1 MKSDLHIHTFYS
13 HDAIN
18 TFDEIEKYALSKGL
32 DCIAIT
38 DHERLDGALKA
49 IKHITKVSV
58 IPGIEFYTE
67 YGHLIGL
74 NIYKEPHR
82 KLSFYELID
91 FIRSQNGISIMAHP
105 LDKTRNKTQEKN
117 VMDALRY
124 VDIIEVA
131 NAHDPKAKINYIVL
145 SKLAED
151 LNKGV
156 SAGSDSHIPST
167 IGYVYIIDDSEDT
180 EGLIENLLRR
190 RVKIYIRIVSV
201 NQRLKKLLYEV
212 VHRARLYRPAPT

>member
-18 TFDEIEKYALSKGL
+18 TFDEIERYALKRGL

-38 DHERLDGALKA
+38 DHERLKGALKA
-49 IKHITKVSV
+49 TREITKVKV

-74 NIYKEPHR
+74 NIYEEPR
-82 KLSFYELID
+82 DKMSFDDLID
-91 FIRSQNGISIMAHP
+91 FIKEQNGVTIMAHP
-105 LDKTRNKTQEKN
+105 LDSIRNKVDKEL
-117 VMDALRY
+117 VMEALKK

-131 NAHDPKAKINYIVL
+131 NAHDSKAKINYIVL
-145 SKLAED
+145 SKIAED
-151 LNKGV
+151 LDKGV

-167 IGYVYIIDDSEDT
+167 IGYTYVVDDSEDI
-180 EGLIENLLRR
+180 EGLIENLMRR
-190 RVKIYIRIVSV
+190 KVKIYVRTVSL
-201 NQRLKKLLYEV
+201 NQRLKKLLYEGL
-212 VHRARLYRPAPT
+212 HKAKLYRPAPT

>member
-1 MKSDLHIHTFYS
+1 MKCDLHIHTFYS

-18 TFDEIEKYALSKGL
+18 TFDEIEKYALSRGL

-38 DHERLDGALKA
+38 DHERLDGALRA
-49 IKHITKVSV
+49 AKHMTKINV

-74 NIYKEPHR
+74 NLYKEPDK
-82 KLSFYELID
+82 KLSFHELIE
-91 FIRSQNGISIMAHP
+91 FIKSQDGISIMAHP
-105 LDKTRNKTQEKN
+105 LDRTRNKIEEKT

-124 VDIIEVA
+124 VDVIEVA
-131 NAHDPKAKINYIVL
+131 NAHDPKAKINYIIL

-167 IGYVYIIDDSEDT
+167 IGYVYIVDDSEDT
-180 EGLIENLLRR
+180 EGLLENLMRR
-190 RVKIYIRIVSV
+190 RVKIYIRMVNI
-201 NQRLKKLLYEV
+201 NQRLKKLLYEGL
-212 VHRARLYRPAPT
+212 HRARLYRPSPT

>member
-18 TFDEIEKYALSKGL
+18 TFEEIERYALMRGL

-38 DHERLDGALKA
+38 DHERLEGALKA
-49 IKHITKVSV
+49 AKEITRVRV

-74 NIYKEPHR
+74 NIYEEPSR
-82 KLSFYELID
+82 KMSFDELIE
-91 FIRSQNGISIMAHP
+91 FIKNQNGVTIMAHP
-105 LDKTRNKTQEKN
+105 LDTIRNKVDKEL
-117 VMDALRY
+117 VMNALKK

-131 NAHDPKAKINYIVL
+131 NAHDSKAKLNYIVL
-145 SKLAED
+145 SKIAED
-151 LNKGV
+151 LDKGV

-167 IGYVYIIDDSEDT
+167 IGYTYVVDDSEDVD
-180 EGLIENLLRR
+180 GLIENLLNRK
-190 RVKIYIRIVSV
+190 VKIYIRTVSL
-201 NQRLKKLLYEV
+201 NQRLKKLLYEGL
-212 VHRARLYRPAPT
+212 HKAKLYRPSPT

>member
-1 MKSDLHIHTFYS
+1 MKGDLHIHTFYS

-18 TFDEIEKYALSKGL
+18 TFEEIEKYALMRGL

-38 DHERLDGALKA
+38 DHERLRGA
-49 IKHITKVSV
+49 IKATKEITKIKV

-74 NIYKEPHR
+74 NIYKEPN
-82 KLSFYELID
+82 KKMSFDELID
-91 FIRSQNGISIMAHP
+91 FIKEQNGITIMAHP
-105 LDKTRNKTQEKN
+105 LDSSRNRADKDLVIE
-117 VMDALRY
+117 ALKK

-145 SKLAED
+145 SKMAED
-151 LNKGV
+151 LDKGV

-167 IGYVYIIDDSEDT
+167 IGYVYVVDDSEDI
-180 EGLIENLLRR
+180 EGLIDNMLRR
-190 RVKIYIRIVSV
+190 RVNIYIRTVSL
-201 NQRLKKLLYEV
+201 NQRVKKLLYEGL
-212 VHRARLYRPAPT
+212 HKAKLYRPAPI